1 MKTFYNPDLGV
12 FLVFVPATVGVCA
25 HVGGGILLNLAFYF
39 NIFISVYGIPSG
51 LEPCPKICNSLIFY
65 AFLFRQAMNVGKA
78 PLVALEASHRNALRV
93 NSIEEMSSP

>member
-1 MKTFYNPDLGV
+1 MKTFYNTDLGV

-25 HVGGGILLNLAFYF
+25 HVGGGILVNLAFYF

-51 LEPCPKICNSLIFY
+51 LEPCPKRSQAHIQGSPL
-65 AFLFRQAMNVGKA
+65 RQAMNVGKA